1 MHEKDV
7 DSLTQQMAQLM
18 PTASGSAVAA
28 KRASAPAS
36 GFAGVR
42 STVRA
47 TDQELLTPEY
57 RAYRTKA
64 EASGQSPVDPLRWHL
79 LGQLGP
85 LDAEESS
92 PPSKRPCVAGGADQ
106 MEEDAL

>member
-7 DSLTQQMAQLM
+7 GSLTLQMAQLM
-18 PTASGSAVAA
+18 PSASGSAMAA
-28 KRASAPAS
+28 KRVSASAS

-42 STVRA
+42 SAVRA
-47 TDQELLTPEY
+47 TDQELQNPEY

-64 EASGQSPVDPLRWHL
+64 EASGQPPMDPLRRHL

-85 LDAEESS
+85 LHAEESTQ
-92 PPSKRPCVAGGADQ
+92 PSKRPCVAGGADQ
-106 MEEDAL
+106 MEEDAF